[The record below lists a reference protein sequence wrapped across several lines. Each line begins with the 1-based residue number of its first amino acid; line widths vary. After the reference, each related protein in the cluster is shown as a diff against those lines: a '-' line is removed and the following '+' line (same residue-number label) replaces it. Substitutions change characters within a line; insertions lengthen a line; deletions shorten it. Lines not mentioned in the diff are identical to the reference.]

1 MLRTFLT
8 SVSRKCLRPSTIR
21 TFRSGMES
29 QPLDRAAGPLVW
41 VDCEMTGL
49 DPKTDKILE
58 IAVLITNGNL
68 ELVDEG
74 ISYIVRTDKE
84 VLDKM
89 GDWCRGTHGASG
101 LTQACLESPY
111 TKDFVQQQI
120 LSYIKKWIPKER
132 IGVLAGNSVHMDRMF
147 LAQEMPEIL
156 EHLHY
161 RGLPDVSSIKEVAH
175 RWYRTKQLHGSPP
188 EGAHRALDDIKGSIR
203 ELKWYRQNL
212 FMPPNLAPV
221 VEIGRRY

>member
-1 MLRTFLT
+1 
-8 SVSRKCLRPSTIR
+8 
-21 TFRSGMES
+21 MES

-68 ELVDEG
+68 DLVDEG
-74 ISYIVRTDKE
+74 ISYIIRTDKE

-101 LTQACLESPY
+101 LTAACLESPY

-132 IGVLAGNSVHMDRMF
+132 VGVLAGNSVHMDRMF

-161 RGLPDVSSIKEVAH
+161 RIVDVSSIKEVAH
-175 RWYRTKQLHGSPP
+175 RWYRTKQLYGSPP

-203 ELKWYRQNL
+203 ELKWYRQNI
-212 FMPPNLAPV
+212 FMPPSLAPI